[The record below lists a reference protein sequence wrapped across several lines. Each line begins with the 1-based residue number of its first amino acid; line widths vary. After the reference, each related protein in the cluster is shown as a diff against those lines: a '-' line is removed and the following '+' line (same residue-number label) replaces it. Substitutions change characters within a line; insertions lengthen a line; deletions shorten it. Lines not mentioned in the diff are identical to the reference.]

1 MKSRF
6 FTDTQAL
13 DASPPPDDHICV
25 CLMLSRE
32 AYDRA
37 VRAAARMNITSGEY
51 INRLILNRRISVCGT
66 RVPLPAD
73 SPWPRFPPAPPDH

>member
-25 CLMLSRE
+25 CLMLRRE
-32 AYDRA
+32 AYERA
-37 VRAAARMNITSGEY
+37 VQTAARMNITSGEY

-66 RVPLPAD
+66 RVLLSKD